1 MTSFMFPPTKTS
13 RIQVLRWFGYFREKV
28 TDSAGEAEQRL
39 RRIVLHFYLEND
51 TVDICEP
58 KQDNSGLLQ
67 VQSSFSASSDVQN
80 VRHDPVI

>member
-1 MTSFMFPPTKTS
+1 MISNLRS
-13 RIQVLRWFGYFREKV
+13 QVLRWFGYFREKV

-67 VQSSFSASSDVQN
+67 VDQSCFAMSSMQN
-80 VRHDPVI
+80 MRNGRRDLGM

>member
-1 MTSFMFPPTKTS
+1 MSFPTYNFQL
-13 RIQVLRWFGYFREKV
+13 QVLRWFGYFREKV
-28 TDSAGEAEQRL
+28 TDSTGEAEQRL

-67 VQSSFSASSDVQN
+67 VQSSFSAT
-80 VRHDPVI
+80 